1 MTEQPDLALRVQ
13 PGDYVFIWQS
23 NNDWTYS
30 LVEKVYGDESLK
42 KGSVKFKI
50 NEEPY
55 RCKTLTLEQLPRYL
69 KFLRASNKMMTTDP
83 DPMKAT
89 PTEEISTESNNA
101 TTQFNDASASTPA
114 SATASDSVS
123 SPDSAPVFASTTVSA
138 PVPALTSVPATD
150 LAPESSQLPG
160 RSIASEH
167 RVGPGIP
174 LLPNSFEETEW
185 LVPPRDDTAR
195 LKARHA
201 YDQWKQEAISLSS
214 HDPHASSGGRSIF
227 HPGRVNGSAAKKLVS
242 NCNRVT
248 LNAPTT
254 PASITNQWVVKP
266 KGDRARKKAS
276 AVKLKANSDY
286 RNKYSSPEG
295 SDAQFPRTPKSSKA
309 PRFKDTKWVVRPKGN
324 SAWKKARLSFS
335 QRKKTN
341 PRFDRDNTFQLIRQR
356 NKHGRCWGSPS
367 GAPRP
372 TAK

>member
-1 MTEQPDLALRVQ
+1 M
-13 PGDYVFIWQS
+13 FIRRS

-42 KGSVKFKI
+42 KGSVKIKI

-69 KFLRASNKMMTTDP
+69 KFLRASNKMMT
-83 DPMKAT
+83 
-89 PTEEISTESNNA
+89 
-101 TTQFNDASASTPA
+101 
-114 SATASDSVS
+114 DSVS

-201 YDQWKQEAISLSS
+201 YDQWKQEAFSLSS
-214 HDPHASSGGRSIF
+214 HDPHASLGGRSIF

-254 PASITNQWVVKP
+254 PASITNQWVVKL
-266 KGDRARKKAS
+266 KGDRDWRKAS
-276 AVKLKANSDY
+276 AIKLKANPDY
-286 RNKYSSPEG
+286 RNKYFSPEG
-295 SDAQFPRTPKSSKA
+295 KDAQLP
-309 PRFKDTKWVVRPKGN
+309 
-324 SAWKKARLSFS
+324 
-335 QRKKTN
+335 
-341 PRFDRDNTFQLIRQR
+341 
-356 NKHGRCWGSPS
+356 
-367 GAPRP
+367 
-372 TAK
+372 